1 MENAYSS
8 FLNAHGGSS
17 NAYTDQED
25 TVYYFDVLNV
35 GFEEALN
42 MFASFF
48 VCPLFT
54 ESATARETNAVDSE
68 NQKNLQSDM
77 WRHYQLLKSMAREDH
92 PFRSFSTGNA
102 DTLLKGP
109 EAAGKNPRDV
119 VIEFY
124 KKYYSSNIM
133 KLVLYGKED
142 LDTLQKW
149 AEDKFARVPDKG
161 LSPPRVPSDPYGP
174 AQLGKVLEVVPV
186 RDMKGLDLYFPI
198 PPVEHLYLSK
208 PLRCL
213 SHLIGHES
221 AGSILS
227 ALKAR
232 GQVRDPL
239 PNSLRFRHRL
249 TLPERSIHPA
259 TAVSRPR
266 QGWANGLSASV
277 YASYTDFACFS
288 VSIEL
293 TDEGVGHVDEIVGCV
308 FAYVGMLLREG
319 PKDWIGQVRRVLARL
334 ETTTRPHIQA
344 HQPSLWTGAP
354 RWGPAEAPVYAPIWP
369 SIRTLPDPPF
379 WPSTVPSHLNLP
391 AQEYKEILDMN
402 FRFAEKTEPSRE
414 ATKLANNMQLCAPEH
429 TVCGPELIFS
439 LDMAGRWAHPC
450 L

>member
-1 MENAYSS
+1 MASFATSAAGAGVPIIKSHNDKRSYRYVTLKNNLHVTLVSDEETEKSSACVDVRVGSLMDPPEMPGLAHFLEHMLFLGTETYPVENAYSS
-8 FLNAHGGSS
+8 YLNAHGGSS

-25 TVYYFDVLNV
+25 TVYYFDVLNT

-77 WRHYQLLKSMAREDH
+77 WRHYQLLKSMARDGH

-124 KKYYSSNIM
+124 HKYYSSNIM

-149 AEDKFARVPDKG
+149 AEEKFAAIPDKN

-232 GQVRDPL
+232 GQVRL
-239 PNSLRFRHRL
+239 GN
-249 TLPERSIHPA
+249 
-259 TAVSRPR
+259 
-266 QGWANGLSASV
+266 
-277 YASYTDFACFS
+277 
-288 VSIEL
+288 
-293 TDEGVGHVDEIVGCV
+293 
-308 FAYVGMLLREG
+308 REG
-319 PKDWIGQVRRVLARL
+319 SPGNR
-334 ETTTRPHIQA
+334 TTGH
-344 HQPSLWTGAP
+344 
-354 RWGPAEAPVYAPIWP
+354 
-369 SIRTLPDPPF
+369 
-379 WPSTVPSHLNLP
+379 
-391 AQEYKEILDMN
+391 
-402 FRFAEKTEPSRE
+402 
-414 ATKLANNMQLCAPEH
+414 
-429 TVCGPELIFS
+429 
-439 LDMAGRWAHPC
+439 
-450 L
+450 